1 MTTAPEPVI
10 YSHSKLLRIQ
20 QLMGLG
26 ATKPVVNEQETIEP
40 HQLQCLGS
48 IILITEPYKK

>member
-10 YSHSKLLRIQ
+10 YSHSKLRIQ

-26 ATKPVVNEQETIEP
+26 AIKPVVNEQETIGAP
-40 HQLQCLGS
+40 PVAVFRFDNTHHRT
-48 IILITEPYKK
+48 I